1 MNAAHAHLMFNHFPV
16 ILPIAG
22 LIAFVV
28 GLAIQSDVVR
38 RLAFFFF
45 ILGALSAF
53 PAGFSGENAED
64 LVESLPG
71 VDSRLIHEHEE
82 AAERFVPLMYLCG
95 LLSLLT
101 LWLDWKRRHA
111 ARWMT
116 WVVVATVGITL
127 YFGFMA
133 ANTGG
138 EIRHPEIRAEAATL
152 SVPSASEYEKEE

>member
-22 LIAFVV
+22 LIAFFV
-28 GLAIQSDVVR
+28 GLIIKSDVLR

-45 ILGALSAF
+45 VLGALSTF

-82 AAERFVPLMYLCG
+82 AAERFVPLMYFCG

-101 LWLDWKRRHA
+101 LWLDWKRKRA
-111 ARWMT
+111 ARWLT
-116 WVVVATVGITL
+116 WIVVAMIGITL
-127 YFGFMA
+127 YFGLMA

-138 EIRHPEIRAEAATL
+138 EIRHPEIRSEAATQTA
-152 SVPSASEYEKEE
+152 PSDSEYEKED